1 MRFRSYRDALSV
13 LLLGA
18 MPMSM
23 LRLSPAA
30 EAAPREEPLRDLS
43 VSRVLQVAD
52 FGAKPDDNAD
62 DLPAIQAAF
71 TAAVGAGEPV
81 EVAFAKGRYDLYPT
95 GSGGPALAINMAK
108 DLVIDGHGAEIVI
121 HNPQKGFLR
130 LSVSERVIVR
140 NLSIDYDPLPVTQ
153 GWVKSVDAADHS
165 LIVELEP
172 GFPSLEEEYFRTGT
186 HQWAVIKDKDNP
198 RRPKRGLPNVAI
210 LEDWRKE
217 GERTFRV
224 RFAKWYP
231 IDRVAP
237 GDPYVQLARYNGAP
251 VFNPLYSS
259 RCTFADIR
267 IFSAPAVSY
276 VPLQCSLLNFL
287 RCRTVPRDGHWHAT
301 GADGVYCVSNRI
313 GPWIEGCEFDA
324 IGDDC
329 LIFKTM
335 GANCVQKIDDRTF
348 VLKPRPD
355 VKGQARAFPMQPDD
369 ALRVYD
375 PMAGLLIGEAKVVSA
390 KNATDKRYP
399 PPGTPW
405 TVVLDRDLP
414 DVQPG
419 AEWGSPIFY
428 NDDTVGAGFVVRDTI
443 IRNAR
448 RWGVLCE
455 SHDGVIENNQFEGTC
470 AQAILFINADVGL
483 YDSDGF
489 VSRNIAVRGN
499 TFRDC
504 FVADPRGMSGF
515 SGVVA
520 SVMTGIIGK
529 KESQIQQAKVVPWQG
544 NQNLLFENNRFF
556 GWRGMPAL
564 NLGCVSGAQIRD
576 NVFEFGEN
584 ATGQTP
590 PPAIHVY
597 NASDVDIQNNRIEG
611 WPAESGQAIVVDE
624 PSTQRVKVEGNSQ
637 GE

>member
-1 MRFRSYRDALSV
+1 
-13 LLLGA
+13 
-18 MPMSM
+18 MS
-23 LRLSPAA
+23 RLSPAS
-30 EAAPREEPLRDLS
+30 ESAAPREEPLRDLN
-43 VSRVLQVAD
+43 VEKTFHVED
-52 FGAKPDDNAD
+52 YGAKADDGAD
-62 DLPAIQAAF
+62 DLAGIQAAM
-71 TAAVGAGEPV
+71 TAAAQCGAAA
-81 EVAFAKGRYDLYPT
+81 EVAFGEGRYDLNP
-95 GSGGPALAINMAK
+95 SGKGGLALAVNGAK

-140 NLSIDYDPLPVTQ
+140 NLSIDYDPRPVTQ

-165 LIVELEP
+165 LVVELSP
-172 GFPSLEEEYFRTGT
+172 GFPSIEEEYFRTGT
-186 HQWAVIKDKDNP
+186 HRWAVIKDKENP
-198 RRPKRGLPNVAI
+198 RRPKRGLPNVAN

-224 RFAKWYP
+224 QFAKWYP
-231 IDRVAP
+231 IDRVSP
-237 GDPYVQLARYNGAP
+237 GDPYVQIARDNGAP
-251 VFNPLYSS
+251 VFCPIYCS

-287 RCRTVPRDGHWHAT
+287 RCRTVPRDEMWHGT
-301 GADGVYCVSNRI
+301 GADGIYCVMNRI

-329 LIFKTM
+329 LIFKTK
-335 GANCVQKIDDRTF
+335 GANCVRKIDDRTL
-348 VLKPRPD
+348 VLQPRPD
-355 VKGQARAFPMQPDD
+355 VKGLAGAFPVQPDD
-369 ALRVYD
+369 TLRVYD
-375 PMAGLLIGEAKVVSA
+375 PMAGQLIGEAKVVSA
-390 KNATDKRYP
+390 ENEQAKRFP
-399 PPGTPW
+399 ALGTPW
-405 TVVLDRDLP
+405 TVVIDRDLP
-414 DVQPG
+414 GVQPG
-419 AEWGSPIFY
+419 TEWGSPIFY

-443 IRNAR
+443 VRNVR

-489 VSRNIAVRGN
+489 ASRNIAVRGN

-504 FVADPRGMSGF
+504 FVADPRGLVEF

-520 SVMTGIIGK
+520 SVMTGIIGR
-529 KESQIQQAKVVPWQG
+529 KESQLQQAKVVPWQG

-564 NLGCVSGAQIRD
+564 NLGCVSGAQVRD
-576 NVFEFGEN
+576 NTFELGEV
-584 ATGQTP
+584 AAGQTP
-590 PPAIHVY
+590 SPAIRVY
-597 NASDVDIQNNRIEG
+597 NASDVDIQGNRIEG
-611 WPAESGQAIVVDE
+611 WPGDSGQAIVVDE
-624 PSTQRVKVEGNSQ
+624 GSTQRVTMEGNTSAHAGGQ
-637 GE
+637 EVTPATGPIG